1 MRPPE
6 YPQKGKPVDH
16 TVREIIDYLRA
27 ITVKGFEGGMIKES
41 RNGMTLS
48 IPQNIRPKIV
58 PQLINPFWPTLEG
71 NSELGYFLTMAK
83 GYVICRK
90 KKTGE
95 DAVEVF
101 EPTNLPDETPVVVG
115 DQVSCKLTESAEG
128 VITAAEIVIGTWADS
143 LAPELKGGDNPT
155 GTPGYRYI
163 RLCEIVQE
171 TDTVEV
177 KVWNT
182 GHIDHFSPEL
192 HENMDNSGARV
203 MKKFFADEMRWKYRT
218 ILAGDNITVT
228 ENDDDITIDADAS
241 AGTANLNM
249 LVQQVYFD
257 AGVFEL
263 VREHYLCW
271 RLGLYVGKFDEIGDC
286 PAHGGTLD
294 TSTVTYIG
302 TEAPP

>member
-1 MRPPE
+1 M
-6 YPQKGKPVDH
+6 KGKPVEQ
-16 TVREIIDYLRA
+16 TVREIIDYLKA
-27 ITVKGFEGGMIKES
+27 ITIKSVQGGRIKES
-41 RNGMTLS
+41 RQGTTIT
-48 IPQNIRPKIV
+48 IPRIDRPEI
-58 PQLINPFWPTLEG
+58 PPDRINPFYPTLEG
-71 NSELGYFLTMAK
+71 TAEDGYLLTMAR

-101 EPTNLPDETPVVVG
+101 EPTDLPDETPVVVG
-115 DQVSCKLTESAEG
+115 DQISCKLTESAEG

-155 GTPGYRYI
+155 GTPGTRYI

-171 TDTVEV
+171 TDLVEV
-177 KVWNT
+177 KIWNT

-228 ENDDDITIDADAS
+228 ENADDIEISTTASGPNGLWGTTLWSVYNQGTNASTLTHTYENGVLVNVGVEGSDAAYTG
-241 AGTANLNM
+241 AGTQADPYEA
-249 LVQQVYFD
+249 V
-257 AGVFEL
+257 
-263 VREHYLCW
+263 
-271 RLGLYVGKFDEIGDC
+271 ISSI
-286 PAHGGTLD
+286 D
-294 TSTVTYIG
+294 TDT
-302 TEAPP
+302 